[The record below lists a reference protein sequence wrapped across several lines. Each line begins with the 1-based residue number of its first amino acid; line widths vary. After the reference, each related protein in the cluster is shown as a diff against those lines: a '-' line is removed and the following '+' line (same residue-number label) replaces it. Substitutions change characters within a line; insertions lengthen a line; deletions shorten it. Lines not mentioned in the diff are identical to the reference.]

1 MKFQPGKSHQQST
14 VATSTPLQLT
24 HVSCQF
30 HGMALQEYALDAIT
44 GHVALRIGADLY
56 HLDASDIEAA
66 ALSTQNVSPHNA
78 QIPIQVVSDF
88 HQQQERLIKIDMNR
102 HLSRMDVCETD
113 FGVTSA
119 LLTVRGQVWQ
129 RINEPFLP
137 SELGKCDFPREN
149 TRRTQYLCPKQS
161 RACS

>member
-1 MKFQPGKSHQQST
+1 
-14 VATSTPLQLT
+14 
-24 HVSCQF
+24 
-30 HGMALQEYALDAIT
+30 MALQEYALDAIT

-56 HLDASDIEAA
+56 HLDASDIEA

-102 HLSRMDVCETD
+102 HLTRMDVCETD

-119 LLTVRGQVWQ
+119 LLTVRGQGWQ
-129 RINEPFLP
+129 RINVPFLP
-137 SELGKCDFPREN
+137 SWENAALELDFPREN